1 MLFQAT
7 FLLLTHWTK
16 CGMFINVKIIDMK
29 KNIFINIT
37 ALVVLLYLVSA
48 ALTLT
53 LSVKFLFFWAL
64 MLLAFFL
71 LQNKKD
77 KILIFSLKMMGLL
90 MVSATGFNSLSETSS
105 ETNHVIFLVAMSLAF
120 IGFVGSLVKDC
131 VKEFKGSEE

>member
-1 MLFQAT
+1 MRQ
-7 FLLLTHWTK
+7 
-16 CGMFINVKIIDMK
+16 

-37 ALVVLLYLVSA
+37 ALVVLLYIVSA

-71 LQNKKD
+71 LQNKRD
-77 KILIFSLKMMGLL
+77 KVLIFSLKMFGLL
-90 MVSATGFNSLSETSS
+90 MISATGFNALSETSS

-120 IGFVGSLVKDC
+120 IGFVGSMIKGTI
-131 VKEFKGSEE
+131 KEFKGSEE

>member
-1 MLFQAT
+1 MKN
-7 FLLLTHWTK
+7 LL
-16 CGMFINVKIIDMK
+16 
-29 KNIFINIT
+29 INIT

-53 LSVKFLFFWAL
+53 LSLKLLFFWAV
-64 MLLAFFL
+64 MAIAFFL

-105 ETNHVIFLVAMSLAF
+105 GTNHAIFFVAMSLVLFGF
-120 IGFVGSLVKDC
+120 IVSLVKDTI
-131 VKEFKGSEE
+131 KGFKGSEE